1 MHPTNF
7 STNLTLFSTAPV
19 SMATQVPAA
28 TLKRDKNKGQIM
40 DLIDLAPLRG
50 ADIKTNGGV
59 KAQQQR

>member
-1 MHPTNF
+1 
-7 STNLTLFSTAPV
+7 
-19 SMATQVPAA
+19 MATQVPAA

-59 KAQQQR
+59 KAQQQRW